1 MLPIYLSEPCNQ
13 PARQRAAA
21 TIARRTVP
29 LPVDLTV
36 LARAREQAAS
46 RSGALVDAFERAVAE
61 RGISVSRAATAA
73 AAAERIAALAAGTP
87 VAATR
92 AAVLGELFAAL
103 TERGVQMIPT
113 YGPRVSDFVAR
124 YRRFW
129 QLPHH
134 ALSTNWRIQAVS
146 DRFALATNE
155 PVVEGSPPYQGGV
168 RGGLEVAHQQPP
180 PGPLLGKEG
189 VPWPNAPA
197 QECQEERTHQRR
209 DVVGLFGVNAASA
222 ASGAIHLLQHSD
234 NIGDLL
240 RTARHLVFIVAIDKL
255 VADDAAA
262 RHQVDAIG
270 TYGADSVLLDLAR
283 TRPQSDPLERFAP
296 TDGEPS
302 IEVILLDN
310 GRTELLRGQYRSLFT
325 CIGCRACAT
334 RCPTYP
340 EFRGPRGWSPKDYL
354 WSHLRGDNPALD
366 LCTLCGNCEVDCP
379 LDIPLPT
386 LIAQRR
392 VEHLAMH
399 GRGLNGWRRRL
410 HGEVERIG
418 KAFSATAPLSTYA
431 PRLPLAATVMDKVF
445 GLASERALPAFR
457 RDTFERWHH
466 GRETPDRLLKKA
478 ESTLRE
484 PQGERKSSIDSG
496 RGSAHAEALEAWG
509 GVFQQPAET
518 ATGARPR
525 LVYYFG
531 CFANYNNPEVG
542 QATVKLLDALG
553 YDVVLPDWKC
563 CGIPLYAKGELGAAR
578 RMVEFNVNAL
588 VAYVDAGDEIIT
600 SCPSCQ
606 LALAR
611 DYPRLFPSEAA
622 DRVAAH
628 THFLSRFLLKAG
640 GLDGHLG
647 ALRLGPLR
655 QRAAYHLPCHLRALG
670 MEEDTLQLLAQIPDF
685 HASDMQRGCCG
696 LSGTFGLERD
706 HYTQSMDIGS
716 GLFAAVTDAEP
727 DLVLTDCGACKLQI
741 EHGTKRQ
748 VTHPLEV
755 LCRAVERGR
764 EARSL
769 IRPGAAGG
777 NRAGSWSSGAAA

>member
-13 PARQRAAA
+13 PARQRTAA

-29 LPVDLTV
+29 PPVDLTV

-46 RSGALVDAFERAVAE
+46 RIGALVDAFERALAG
-61 RGISVSRAATAA
+61 RGIIVSRAATAA

-92 AAVLGELFAAL
+92 AAVLGELSAAL

-113 YGPRVSDFVAR
+113 YGPRLSDFVAR

-146 DRFALATNE
+146 DRFALA
-155 PVVEGSPPYQGGV
+155 
-168 RGGLEVAHQQPP
+168 
-180 PGPLLGKEG
+180 
-189 VPWPNAPA
+189 
-197 QECQEERTHQRR
+197 QEERTHQRR

-222 ASGAIHLLQHSD
+222 ASGAIYLLQHSD

-240 RTARHLVFIVAIDKL
+240 RTARHLVFVVAIDKL
-255 VADDAAA
+255 VADDVAA

-270 TYGADSVLLDLAR
+270 TYGTDSVLLDLAR
-283 TRPQSDPLERFAP
+283 TRPQGDPLERFAP

-302 IEVILLDN
+302 IAVILLDN

-410 HGEVERIG
+410 HGEVERID

-445 GLASERALPAFR
+445 GLAPERPLPAFH
-457 RDTFERWHH
+457 RDTFERWHQ
-466 GRETPDRLLKKA
+466 GREAP
-478 ESTLRE
+478 
-484 PQGERKSSIDSG
+484 
-496 RGSAHAEALEAWG
+496 
-509 GVFQQPAET
+509 ET

-553 YDVVLPDWKC
+553 YEVVLPDWKC

-628 THFLSRFLLKAG
+628 THFLSRFLLQAG
-640 GLDGHLG
+640 GLDGRLG

-685 HASDMQRGCCG
+685 HASDMKRGCCG

-764 EARSL
+764 EMKRPAL

-777 NRAGSWSSGAAA
+777 NRAGTRSSGAAA